1 MDIKGIIF
9 DFGGTLDT
17 GGDHWSYIIKEGWQ
31 KAGVVENDAL
41 FREAYVYGEQELER
55 TQHVLPQHDFSDL
68 LKIKIS
74 LELGF
79 LASSGHFPPA
89 MVEDKAQEIADYCLR
104 IVKENISKIK
114 PVLLEL
120 NRRFSLGIVSNF
132 YGNLENVLK
141 ELDILDLF
149 KKVIDSSVE
158 GVRKPDE
165 KLFEIGVKALDL
177 NPENV
182 LVVGDSVKN
191 DIIPARKLGCKTLLL
206 HGKKWDNE
214 ILSIPELNTIN
225 NLEEILEFLA

>member
-114 PVLLEL
+114 PVLLDL
-120 NRRFSLGIVSNF
+120 NSRFSLVIVSNF